1 MVEPRTVRALWR
13 EGEALLR
20 ERGVES
26 PKFDAAEL
34 LCHGAGFPRG
44 ELPLHLRDELSADAA
59 RRVRALFVRRA
70 RREPLQ
76 YLLGCWAFYG
86 HPFRVGEG
94 VLIPRPDTECLVEA
108 VLARAPQGPCTIADL
123 CSGSGCIAV
132 ALGAALPQSRVLAV
146 EKSGRAFGY
155 LQANIRLNGAANVWP
170 VRGDALTYQGVCPP
184 LDVLVA
190 NPPYIRPE
198 EMETLSPEVLAEPR
212 EALEAPER
220 GLAFYRHF
228 AAAYRPVLRPGGLL
242 AVEIGCGQ
250 GSEVCALFRGQGYE
264 EVTCLQDLGG
274 LDRVVLGRRPK

>member
-1 MVEPRTVRALWR
+1 MVEPLTVRALWR

-20 ERGVES
+20 EQGVDA

-44 ELPLHLRDELSADAA
+44 ELPLHLTEELPLAAAGRVRDLFA
-59 RRVRALFVRRA
+59 RRAQ
-70 RREPLQ
+70 REPLQ
-76 YLLGCWAFYG
+76 YLLGSWEFYG

-132 ALGAALPQSRVLAV
+132 SLGMALPQSRVLAV

-170 VRGDALTYQGVCPP
+170 VRGDALRYQGVCPP

-190 NPPYIRPE
+190 GLLPPLCRRLPAG
-198 EMETLSPEVLAEPR
+198 PPPR
-212 EALEAPER
+212 GPAGGGDR
-220 GLAFYRHF
+220 
-228 AAAYRPVLRPGGLL
+228 LRPGGRGVRPLS
-242 AVEIGCGQ
+242 
-250 GSEVCALFRGQGYE
+250 GS
-264 EVTCLQDLGG
+264 G
-274 LDRVVLGRRPK
+274 L

>member
-1 MVEPRTVRALWR
+1 M
-13 EGEALLR
+13 LR
-20 ERGVES
+20 
-26 PKFDAAEL
+26 
-34 LCHGAGFPRG
+34 
-44 ELPLHLRDELSADAA
+44 
-59 RRVRALFVRRA
+59 
-70 RREPLQ
+70 
-76 YLLGCWAFYG
+76 
-86 HPFRVGEG
+86 
-94 VLIPRPDTECLVEA
+94 
-108 VLARAPQGPCTIADL
+108 
-123 CSGSGCIAV
+123 
-132 ALGAALPQSRVLAV
+132 
-146 EKSGRAFGY
+146 
-155 LQANIRLNGAANVWP
+155 
-170 VRGDALTYQGVCPP
+170 YQGVCPP

-250 GSEVCALFRGQGYE
+250 GAEVCALFRGQGYE